1 MTAVVAAGL
10 GIDAG
15 VERALELIGIVAF
28 AISGGLLAVRKGFD
42 MVGVLVLAVVT
53 ALGGGAIRDVLIGD
67 RPAAIADEWY
77 LTLSCGTGLVMMI
90 AHRWHS
96 PSVRRT
102 VLVFDAAG
110 LGLFCVTGTLKAIDC
125 GVPGP
130 GTVAIGVI
138 TATGGGVIR
147 DVLAG
152 EHPQMFRTDSVL
164 YSIPAGLGAGA
175 IVATTEL
182 GVYTAGVGGL
192 VAAGVFAMRVAAL
205 KFRWHAPRPAPDDGL

>member
-15 VERALELIGIVAF
+15 VERALDLIGIVGF

-67 RPAAIADEWY
+67 RPAAIVDEWY
-77 LTLSCGTGLVMMI
+77 LTLSCGTGLVMMV
-90 AHRWHS
+90 AHRWQR

-110 LGLFCVTGTLKAIDC
+110 LGLFCVTGTLKAIDF

-130 GTVAIGVI
+130 GTVAIGVAKSSG
-138 TATGGGVIR
+138 TRGASGGSTTKPRHQGRWLDTV
-147 DVLAG
+147 
-152 EHPQMFRTDSVL
+152 
-164 YSIPAGLGAGA
+164 
-175 IVATTEL
+175 VANWSRF
-182 GVYTAGVGGL
+182 GPV
-192 VAAGVFAMRVAAL
+192 MP
-205 KFRWHAPRPAPDDGL
+205 W